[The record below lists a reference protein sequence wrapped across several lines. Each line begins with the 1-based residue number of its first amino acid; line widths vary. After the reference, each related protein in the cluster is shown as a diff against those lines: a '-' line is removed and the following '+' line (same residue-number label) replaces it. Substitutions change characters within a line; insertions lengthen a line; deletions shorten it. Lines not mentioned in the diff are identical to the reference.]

1 MVGRD
6 EELGRLLAALEVAGR
21 GTAAS
26 ALLVAGEAGVG
37 KTRPVDEFTE
47 RARRDGTFV
56 LAGACL
62 DVGETAAPFAP
73 VAEASPVPAPP
84 SWVWRRGALILAG
97 AAQLIT
103 ISALTSADP
112 LAVTWAALLLAIAP
126 APVAAI
132 AAFAPAPVNRLAAA
146 AGVLILIAGI
156 AGSIVHT
163 GLFFVPAL
171 VVLAVGGV
179 KLQREQARPGREG

>member
-1 MVGRD
+1 MS
-6 EELGRLLAALEVAGR
+6 
-21 GTAAS
+21 TQN
-26 ALLVAGEAGVG
+26 
-37 KTRPVDEFTE
+37 
-47 RARRDGTFV
+47 
-56 LAGACL
+56 
-62 DVGETAAPFAP
+62 AP
-73 VAEASPVPAPP
+73 VGLIPATSTSAPVNSSPVPAPP

-112 LAVTWAALLLAIAP
+112 LAVTWASLLLAIAP

-179 KLQREQARPGREG
+179 KLWREQSRAGREDR